1 MRKLLQW
8 AVDRLAVEG
17 EYLAAQK
24 EAKAAADAI
33 AAVEEAKREEENR
46 RLEKEDDILNM
57 TNVCKH
63 IRYSLIPF
71 NHPKW

>member
-8 AVDRLAVEG
+8 AVNRLAVEG
-17 EYLAAQK
+17 EHLAAQK

-33 AAVEEAKREEENR
+33 AAAEEAKREDENR

-63 IRYSLIPF
+63 IRYSLAPF